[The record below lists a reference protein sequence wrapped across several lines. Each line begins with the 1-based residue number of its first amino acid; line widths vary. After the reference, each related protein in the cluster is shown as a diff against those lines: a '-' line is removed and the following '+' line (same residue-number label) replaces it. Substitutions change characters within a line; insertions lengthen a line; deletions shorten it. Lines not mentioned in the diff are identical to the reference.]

1 MQASAFRALA
11 ACGGAALVVLLARC
25 GEEPASTHAALAA
38 TEHGAYVGAA
48 QCASCHPQEHALW
61 EGSHHDLA
69 MQEVSAE
76 TVLGDFNDAR
86 FTHFETTA
94 RFFQRDG
101 SWLVETQGADGALTE
116 FALVHVFGVE
126 PLQQYLV
133 AAPGGRLQVLPFCWD
148 ARPAE
153 EGGQRWY
160 HLYSDEPIPPGDLLH
175 WTGREQNWNSMCAE
189 CHSTGLTRGYQVEE
203 DRFDTRWHEMD
214 VSCEACHGPGAAH
227 VAWAANP
234 DDPSGAGEAPYGLT
248 VDLADRSGG
257 AWTRAEGMPTAQRS
271 APPSPDRMLQGCAP
285 CHSRRRP
292 LTDGAEPGGHLLDTH
307 QLEWIRDPLYF
318 PDGQIR
324 DEVYVHGSFLQSKM
338 HAAGVR
344 CSDCH
349 DPHSLRLRAPGN
361 ALCAQCHDPNH
372 FDTPEHHFHPV
383 DSEGASCVACH
394 MPTRTYMG
402 IDVRHDH
409 SFRVPRPDL
418 GPLTGSPDA
427 CTSCHED
434 RSQSWASEQ
443 ITAARDGDTSW
454 QKPHFGPIFAA
465 AWSGVPQADEALA
478 GIVMDPSQPGI
489 VRASALQALAA
500 APLRAR
506 LPVAAQALAEDDPLI
521 RLAALSCFE
530 GTERNVLDQ
539 VVGTMRQDPVRAVR
553 VEAARLL
560 AEADAHAELLESFD
574 ATAERPETW
583 LNRGLF
589 ELARGEVAAA
599 EAAYQRA
606 LAFEPRF
613 VGAAVNLADL
623 YRSQGR
629 EDDGRKVLEA
639 LIAAE
644 PQAAAA
650 HHALGLLLVR
660 QGQRA
665 AALSALEKAARFA
678 PEDPR
683 FAFVHAVALHDDG
696 QAGVAASVLEN
707 ALMRHP
713 GDFDLRSFY
722 ANLLLEQGEKQ
733 AARVQAETL
742 QRLFPQDR
750 RVEALLR
757 ATQQ

>member
-1 MQASAFRALA
+1 MSLRARTDALIAAVDIRRTTTIKGDVRALA
-11 ACGGAALVVLLARC
+11 AALGVPFNGVATTLAALEAECLAAPAPAPAPAPAASDLLSVGVAEKILSAAQQTLPDSLTDTQR
-25 GEEPASTHAALAA
+25 TQVKAALANVLVDFIDVNLAALLADA
-38 TEHGAYVGAA
+38 TPGHAQLRWAA
-48 QCASCHPQEHALW
+48 LREAAKHA
-61 EGSHHDLA
+61 DDIADVDAA
-69 MQEVSAE
+69 MQAA
-76 TVLGDFNDAR
+76 AR
-86 FTHFETTA
+86 
-94 RFFQRDG
+94 
-101 SWLVETQGADGALTE
+101 
-116 FALVHVFGVE
+116 
-126 PLQQYLV
+126 
-133 AAPGGRLQVLPFCWD
+133 
-148 ARPAE
+148 
-153 EGGQRWY
+153 
-160 HLYSDEPIPPGDLLH
+160 
-175 WTGREQNWNSMCAE
+175 
-189 CHSTGLTRGYQVEE
+189 
-203 DRFDTRWHEMD
+203 
-214 VSCEACHGPGAAH
+214 AC
-227 VAWAANP
+227 V
-234 DDPSGAGEAPYGLT
+234 
-248 VDLADRSGG
+248 V
-257 AWTRAEGMPTAQRS
+257 
-271 APPSPDRMLQGCAP
+271 
-285 CHSRRRP
+285 
-292 LTDGAEPGGHLLDTH
+292 
-307 QLEWIRDPLYF
+307 
-318 PDGQIR
+318 
-324 DEVYVHGSFLQSKM
+324 
-338 HAAGVR
+338 
-344 CSDCH
+344 
-349 DPHSLRLRAPGN
+349 
-361 ALCAQCHDPNH
+361 
-372 FDTPEHHFHPV
+372 
-383 DSEGASCVACH
+383 
-394 MPTRTYMG
+394 
-402 IDVRHDH
+402 
-409 SFRVPRPDL
+409 
-418 GPLTGSPDA
+418 
-427 CTSCHED
+427 
-434 RSQSWASEQ
+434 
-443 ITAARDGDTSW
+443 AARDGDTSW